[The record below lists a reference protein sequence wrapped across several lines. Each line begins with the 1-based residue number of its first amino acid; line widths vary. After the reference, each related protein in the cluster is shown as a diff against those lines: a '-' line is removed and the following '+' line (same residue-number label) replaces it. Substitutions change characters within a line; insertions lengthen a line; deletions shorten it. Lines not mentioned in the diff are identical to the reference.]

1 MKIKL
6 LQLIVMLSKYAFIG
20 LFLQTLTFTLLL
32 ASETIA
38 QENKSVKEVIID
50 LDVQDVDVFE
60 AFHNIEA
67 QTNFK
72 FNYEKK
78 DLKATEN
85 LSINMRQQSVANVL
99 LEISKKAHLKFRQV
113 NNNINVNR
121 LSKSTDTEPKLEIII
136 DDIEITGKVT
146 DKNDGSG
153 LPGVNVVVK
162 GTSLGTVTDVEGR
175 YSLNAPEDGI
185 LVFSS
190 VGFISE
196 EIAIGSQSIINLEL
210 TSDVTS
216 LEEIVVIGYGT
227 VEKRDVTGAIGS
239 VESDDII
246 RANPVQAAKAI
257 QGQVAGVDVSR
268 ANGKPGSGYNIN
280 IRGLNSI
287 SYSNEPLVVID
298 GVMGGDMN
306 ALNPADI
313 ESMDILKDAS
323 ATAIYGSRGANG
335 VIIIS
340 TKRGSKGRPTVSYNG
355 YVGVKTPNHLPDMQ
369 NAQEFYQASVID
381 RELNGGT
388 ARSFTSTE
396 IDNYESGRSIDWV
409 DEVTD
414 PSLQTNHSFS
424 VGGGS
429 DNTNYHFSAGYLNE
443 GGNLLDTKYQRF
455 NIKGSMDSRVNDF
468 LKVGFTAN
476 YSVGKLE
483 IGSNESLRSAY
494 RSRPTGVIMY
504 EDILNPDENKDL
516 DFKGYAVWMGIN
528 DKQVLNPLVEQD
540 PDNFQDETRSNTFFG
555 NAYLE
560 LTPIKGLS
568 IKSSLSTGVFND
580 RAGFYRGTF
589 TKSRKTTRNPEAI
602 RNTNMSSNWT
612 LDNIITYQK
621 SVGDH
626 DFTITGVQSAF
637 SERTETMTSK
647 VSNLPY
653 NSLWYA
659 MGTSSTIDG
668 FGTDL
673 VERSLLSYMGRLIY
687 GFKGKYLLT
696 LTSRWDGA
704 SQLSEDNKW
713 DFFPSA
719 AVAWRLGDEEF
730 IKSVNAISD
739 MKLRVSYGFV
749 GNSAVSPYSTQARL
763 INTPYDFG
771 GTSAYGFAPLNLA
784 DKSLK
789 WEKSQELNIGIDMG
803 FIDNRITASL
813 EIYDRKTVDLIYKE
827 QIPTSTGFS
836 EVVTNVGEVSNKGVE
851 LTLNTVNITQDRFM
865 WGTNIN
871 FTTNKNEVI
880 SIGSEGIL
888 ADISTGL
895 FVGEPLGANY
905 FYEFDGIWQLDEE
918 TEAGEYGQVPG
929 SVKVVDQN
937 NDGKISSGADEDD
950 RVILGST
957 QPKWLMGMTNKFTLG
972 NFDLSFLIYVSQGT
986 QYRND
991 MLKGTM
997 GEVGTGRYN
1006 ALDLNY
1012 WTINNPTNDYYGPGV
1027 SNPYRQAIQYQDASF
1042 VRISDITFGYTLP
1055 NTTLDRMGFSNFRM
1069 YAQIINPFV
1078 FHNFD
1083 GMDPEYNSGTY
1094 NDDVPSSTYL
1104 FGVSLSF

>member
-1 MKIKL
+1 MNKL
-6 LQLIVMLSKYAFIG
+6 TRANS
-20 LFLQTLTFTLLL
+20 
-32 ASETIA
+32 SEPAI
-38 QENKSVKEVIID
+38 
-50 LDVQDVDVFE
+50 
-60 AFHNIEA
+60 
-67 QTNFK
+67 
-72 FNYEKK
+72 
-78 DLKATEN
+78 
-85 LSINMRQQSVANVL
+85 
-99 LEISKKAHLKFRQV
+99 
-113 NNNINVNR
+113 
-121 LSKSTDTEPKLEIII
+121 EIII
-136 DDIEITGKVT
+136 DDIEITGRVT
-146 DKNDGSG
+146 SKDDPEG

-340 TKRGSKGRPTVSYNG
+340 TKRGAKGRPTVSYNG

-369 NAQEFYQASVID
+369 NAQQFYQASVID

-396 IDNYESGRSIDWV
+396 IDNYESGRSVDWV

-555 NAYLE
+555 NAYLD

-580 RAGFYRGTF
+580 RAGFYRGRF
-589 TKSRKTTRNPEAI
+589 TKSRKTTRNPQAI

-637 SERTETMTSK
+637 AERTETMTSR
-647 VSNLPY
+647 VDNLPY

-771 GTSAYGFAPLNLA
+771 GSSAYGFAPLNLA

-950 RVILGST
+950 RVILGSA